1 MAKVHNSSESKLAYA
16 VLELEIKKI
25 AEIRAGTI
33 SFLVRKWSTV
43 GTIRKLQDSMRC
55 RHLSR
60 GLSVSSQK
68 IARQYEIQLFARI
81 FVFFTSLEQG
91 VQHLQCIVHWSFA
104 INIWFSGISAM
115 YNKEFHLKSLP
126 SIGGNMKWGVT
137 SILWRQ
143 GTLSWSK
150 GCQLSYSNPA
160 GLKTCADFSLHTIK

>member
-55 RHLSR
+55 RHLSEA
-60 GLSVSSQK
+60 LSSQK
-68 IARQYEIQLFARI
+68 IAWQYEIQLFARI

-150 GCQLSYSNPA
+150 GCQLSYSNPV